1 MPKDAI
7 RIMVRIVDRPDA
19 TKPDPNTPYQPPK
32 AQVYKAIANCTL
44 NGTPLSRTATHP
56 TESQARLDA
65 FDKLATL
72 VAKQGDAF
80 PVKGPGVEVTP

>member
-7 RIMVRIVDRPDA
+7 RITVRIVDRPDSA
-19 TKPDPNTPYQPPK
+19 KPDPNKPYQPPK
-32 AQVYKAIANCTL
+32 AQVFKAIADCTL
-44 NGTPLSRTATHP
+44 NGKSLSRHATSS
-56 TESQARLDA
+56 TESQARLNA

-80 PVKGPGVEVTP
+80 PVKGPGVEVSP

>member
-7 RIMVRIVDRPDA
+7 RIVVRIVDRPSA
-19 TKPDPNTPYQPPK
+19 AKPDPNQPYRPPK
-32 AQVYKAIANCTL
+32 AQVFKAIANCTL
-44 NGTPLSRTATHP
+44 NGKPLSRTATSP

-80 PVKGPGVEVTP
+80 PVKGPGVEDIP

>member
-1 MPKDAI
+1 MPKNAI
-7 RIMVRIVDRPDA
+7 RITVRIVDRPNT
-19 TKPDPNTPYQPPK
+19 TKPDPSKPYQPPK
-32 AQVYKAIANCTL
+32 AQVFKAIAECTL
-44 NGTPLSRTATHP
+44 NGKSLSRNAVST

-80 PVKGPGVEVTP
+80 PVKGPGVEDTP